1 MGDPEDEG
9 GLMVKRL
16 SAMCVAVVA
25 MALVAGC
32 GGGSGSAHV
41 ASSPPATTA
50 AAAAT
55 TATVA
60 TPAASF
66 DPENVLPALSEMP
79 TGWVK
84 DEDDDDDKV
93 LCDTHLFDPAT
104 AQAEVTYS
112 DQGQLPQLEVKAG
125 SFPPG
130 GAAEAMR
137 QGRATYDA
145 CKQYER
151 DGITWT
157 VSPASFPA
165 LGEDSFAYLATADVQ
180 GVDVAALFIV
190 MRSGD
195 GVVGVAYGDFA
206 SVDTSAVEGYA
217 RRALARLKEAQQ

>member
-1 MGDPEDEG
+1 
-9 GLMVKRL
+9 MVKRL
-16 SAMCVAVVA
+16 AVMCVAVIA

-32 GGGSGSAHV
+32 GGGSTQV

-66 DPENVLPALSEMP
+66 DPEKVLPALSEMP
-79 TGWVK
+79 TGWVR

-93 LCDTHLFDPAT
+93 LCDTRLFDSAT

-125 SFPPG
+125 SFSPR

-137 QGRATYDA
+137 QGRTTYDA

-151 DGITWT
+151 DGIQWT

-165 LGEDSFAYLATADVQ
+165 LGDDSFAYLATTEVE
-180 GVDVAALFIV
+180 GIDVAALFIV